1 MDNNFYRAFEEKFR
15 CSRELISLRLQVYL
29 PFVKPLLGLYEGA
42 KAIDLGCGRGE
53 WLELLDE
60 AGFQTYGVDLDSGML
75 AACHDRGL
83 NVAMKDAIEALK
95 ELPDASQVIVSGFH
109 IVEHLPFS
117 QLQVLVQEALRV
129 LKPAGML
136 IMETPNP
143 ENIVVGTSSF
153 YLDPTHNRPIP
164 KQLLSFLPEYYGYG
178 RVKILLLQEPPHI
191 ATNEQLELMDV
202 FGGVSPDYA
211 VVAQKTAHPEM
222 LATTAAA
229 FEKDYGSNFETLAYR
244 YNQTITNS
252 IGRAES
258 AAQLAENMSRQAET
272 AAQSAE
278 NRVRQAE
285 TAAQSA
291 ENRARQAETAAQS
304 AENAAHQLQEAIVA
318 LTNSISWKIP
328 KPLRATKRM
337 AGNVIALFRGTVAAV
352 KMKIKNLLHR
362 VAAALIRKIWQRPE
376 ISGRLKL
383 FVRRFP
389 KIRERLRR
397 VAVNSGAINYSGMM
411 QDQGAHNYM
420 SLNRS
425 RQTNALPS
433 DQDNQ
438 TAANIDVFAHFSP
451 VAIENVKNKID
462 FARSRK

>member
-15 CSRELISLRLQVYL
+15 CSRELIKSRLQVYL
-29 PFVKPLLGLYEGA
+29 PFVVPLLDLHEKA
-42 KAIDLGCGRGE
+42 TAIDLGCGRGE

-83 NVAMKDAIEALK
+83 NVDTKDAIEALK
-95 ELPDASQVIVSGFH
+95 ELPDASQVVVSGFH

-143 ENIVVGTSSF
+143 ENIVVGTSNF
-153 YLDPTHNRPIP
+153 YLDPTHERPIP

-191 ATNEQLELMDV
+191 ATNPQLELMDV

-211 VVAQKTAHPEM
+211 VVAQKSAHPEM
-222 LATTAAA
+222 MAATAAP
-229 FEKDYGSNFETLAYR
+229 FEKDYGSNFETLADR
-244 YNQTITNS
+244 YHQTIANS
-252 IGRAES
+252 ISRAETT
-258 AAQLAENMSRQAET
+258 AQSAENQARQAEFT
-272 AAQSAE
+272 AQSAE
-278 NRVRQAE
+278 NRAQQAE

-291 ENRARQAETAAQS
+291 ENRAQQAES
-304 AENAAHQLQEAIVA
+304 VAHQMQESIVS
-318 LTNSISWKIP
+318 LTNSISWKIT

-337 AGNVIALFRGTVAAV
+337 ARNVISSLNGAVAAV
-352 KMKIKNLLHR
+352 KMKVKNFLHR

-383 FVRRFP
+383 FIRKFPRF
-389 KIRERLRR
+389 RERLRR
-397 VAVNSGAINYSGMM
+397 VAVNSGAISYSGMM
-411 QDQGAHNYM
+411 QDQGTHNFISSY
-420 SLNRS
+420 RS
-425 RQTNALPS
+425 RQADILQS

-438 TAANIDVFAHFSP
+438 TAENIDVFAHFSP
-451 VAIENVKNKID
+451 TAIESVKNRID